1 MKNVLIAINAVLLIA
16 VGVLYYLYF
25 SKNNKPSVSV
35 KSSSAATPKTGEC
48 SIAYFELDSLTS
60 SLSIIKDVN
69 AELSKEED
77 KINGELRRLQ
87 KMYNDKISEY
97 QKQAQSMS
105 QIESERANKDI
116 LQLQE
121 TIRGKQQEMD
131 QKYQDLQMRKK
142 QEIKTK
148 IEDYLKEYNKTR
160 GYSYILAYEPGIIFY
175 RDTMY
180 NITGDLVKGLNDQY
194 KKK

>member
-1 MKNVLIAINAVLLIA
+1 
-16 VGVLYYLYF
+16 
-25 SKNNKPSVSV
+25 
-35 KSSSAATPKTGEC
+35 
-48 SIAYFELDSLTS
+48 
-60 SLSIIKDVN
+60 
-69 AELSKEED
+69 
-77 KINGELRRLQ
+77 
-87 KMYNDKISEY
+87 
-97 QKQAQSMS
+97 
-105 QIESERANKDI
+105 
-116 LQLQE
+116 
-121 TIRGKQQEMD
+121 MD